1 MNSVYYCIPEMN
13 IKIDYEVCTRCGLC
27 SRVCGSRRIIID
39 DDNRPVKLIEAG
51 CNDCGQ
57 CIAICPANAII
68 NTRTDMR
75 EYTEMVDPGIT
86 FEQFSHLVRNRR
98 SIRNYRKEPLK
109 QEHIDKLMEVARYI
123 PTGSNKQ
130 ALKYKFIT
138 DRELLPKIATS
149 MASKMRIALRLSES
163 FPVKLFMK
171 KKKSS
176 AGRLVDL
183 FYNEGIDTFLR
194 GAPCLLIIYTEEK
207 YFRIPQWDAGIA
219 SSTIDL
225 TAQTLGIGTLMNGYF
240 VELVNR
246 FKSIKKLVQLN
257 SKQSVLTA
265 ICLGYPAVRY
275 KKTVYRRPLD
285 VKVL

>member
-1 MNSVYYCIPEMN
+1 MN

-57 CIAICPANAII
+57 CIAICPVNAII

-109 QEHIDKLMEVARYI
+109 QEHIDKLMEVVRYI

-138 DRELLPKIATS
+138 DCELLQKIATS

-171 KKKSS
+171 KKTKSS

-183 FYNEGIDTFLR
+183 FYNEGVDTFLR
-194 GAPCLLIIYTEEK
+194 GAPCLLVIYTEEK

-219 SSTIDL
+219 STTIDL
-225 TAQTLGIGTLMNGYF
+225 AAQTLGIATLMNGYF
-240 VELVNR
+240 VELANR
-246 FKSIKKLVQLN
+246 FRSIRKLAQLS
-257 SKQSVLTA
+257 SKQSVLTS
-265 ICLGYPAVRY
+265 ICLGYPAMRY
-275 KKTVYRRPLD
+275 RKTVYRRPLD
-285 VKVL
+285 IKIL

>member
-1 MNSVYYCIPEMN
+1 MSKY
-13 IKIDYEVCTRCGLC
+13 
-27 SRVCGSRRIIID
+27 
-39 DDNRPVKLIEAG
+39 
-51 CNDCGQ
+51 
-57 CIAICPANAII
+57 
-68 NTRTDMR
+68 TDIV
-75 EYTEMVDPGIT
+75 EPGIT

-109 QEHIDKLMEVARYI
+109 QEHIDKLMDVARYI

-138 DRELLPKIATS
+138 DSDLLPKIATA

-171 KKKSS
+171 KKTKSS

-183 FYNEGIDTFLR
+183 FYNEGVDTFLR
-194 GAPCLLIIYTEEK
+194 GAPCLLVIYTEEK

-219 SSTIDL
+219 STTIDL
-225 TAQTLGIGTLMNGYF
+225 AAQTLGIGTLMNGYF
-240 VELVNR
+240 VELANR
-246 FKSIKKLVQLN
+246 FRSIRKLAQLS

-275 KKTVYRRPLD
+275 RKTVYRRPPEIKIL
-285 VKVL
+285 

>member
-1 MNSVYYCIPEMN
+1 MN

-27 SRVCGSRRIIID
+27 SRVCGSKRIIIED
-39 DDNRPVKLIEAG
+39 DGKPLKLIEAG

-57 CIAICPANAII
+57 CIAICPVNAII
-68 NTRTDMR
+68 NTRTDMSK
-75 EYTEMVDPGIT
+75 YNDIVDPGIT

-138 DRELLPKIATS
+138 DQEILMKIKNS
-149 MASKMRIALRLSES
+149 MASKMRVTIKLSEN
-163 FPVKLFMK
+163 FPVRLFMK
-171 KKKSS
+171 KKKKSS
-176 AGRLVDL
+176 ASRLVDL
-183 FYNEGIDTFLR
+183 FYDEGIDTFLR

-219 SSTIDL
+219 STTIDL
-225 TAQTLGIGTLMNGYF
+225 AAQTLGIGTLMNGYF
-240 VELVNR
+240 VELANR
-246 FKSIKKLVQLN
+246 FRSIRKQAQLS
-257 SKQSVLTA
+257 SKHSVLTA

-275 KKTVYRRPLD
+275 KRTVYRKPLD
-285 VKVL
+285 ISVI